1 MPTHAEKRLL
11 HHTPEQLFDLV
22 ADVDKYPE
30 FLPWCVAARVR
41 EQRAEEGNE
50 IILADLVIGYK
61 MFRETFTSK
70 VTCRKPGRIDV
81 AYFDGPFKYLNNH
94 WIFEAQGDG
103 DCMIDFYVDFE
114 FKSRLFQ
121 IAIGA
126 VFNEAVKMMI
136 TAFKKR
142 ADALYGIGK

>member
-11 HHTPEQLFDLV
+11 HHSPEQLFDLV
-22 ADVDKYPE
+22 ADVAKYPE
-30 FLPWCVAARVR
+30 FLPWCVAARVKSQAQ
-41 EQRAEEGNE
+41 EDGNA

-70 VTCRKPGRIDV
+70 VTCQHPGRIDV

-94 WIFEAQGDG
+94 WIFEPQEGG
-103 DCMIDFYVDFE
+103 DCLIDFYVDFE
-114 FKSRLFQ
+114 FKSKLFQ

-136 TAFKKR
+136 TAFEKR
-142 ADALYGIGK
+142 ADALYGK